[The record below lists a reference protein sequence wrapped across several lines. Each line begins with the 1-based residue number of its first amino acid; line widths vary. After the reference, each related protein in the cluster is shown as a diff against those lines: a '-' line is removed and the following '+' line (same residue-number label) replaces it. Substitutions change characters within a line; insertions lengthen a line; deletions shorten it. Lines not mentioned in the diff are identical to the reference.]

1 MPLAE
6 PEAAHHI
13 GPMDKNMTDKTAEA
27 EPSWDEL
34 KPQITKLALE
44 LGPLVIFFLVN
55 FFGDRIIAAF
65 PGLTTVFPDGF
76 FLATAVFMVAMA
88 VSLVISKVVLKKVPV
103 MPLVTGVVVLVFG
116 GLTLWLQDETFFK
129 LKPTIT
135 NMLFA
140 GVLLGG
146 LLFGQSLLKY
156 VFGDVYKLRPE
167 GWWKLTLNWGLFF
180 VVLAVLNEVV
190 WRNFDTDFW
199 VNFKV
204 FGIIPL
210 TVVFSMTQLPLLT
223 RYAPAAEPIK
233 TPPIVTGSDLA

>member
-1 MPLAE
+1 ME
-6 PEAAHHI
+6 RS
-13 GPMDKNMTDKTAEA
+13 MTDKAEA
-27 EPSWDEL
+27 DVSWDEL
-34 KPQITKLALE
+34 KPQITKLSLE

-55 FFGDRIIAAF
+55 YFGDRILAAVPALTPLF
-65 PGLTTVFPDGF
+65 PESF
-76 FLATAVFMVAMA
+76 FLATAVFMIAMA
-88 VSLVISKVVLKKVPV
+88 VSLVISKVVLKKIPV

-140 GVLLGG
+140 SVLLGG

-180 VVLAVLNEVV
+180 VLLAVINEVV
-190 WRNFDTDFW
+190 WRNFDTNFW

-204 FGIIPL
+204 WGIMPL
-210 TVVFSMTQLPLLT
+210 TVLFSMTQLPLLSK
-223 RYAPAAEPIK
+223 YAPSSQ
-233 TPPIVTGSDLA
+233 PPSPPSIVVES